1 MPERLDRVA
10 SRQRLLLA
18 VLLVVLV
25 VGGLIAWLIR
35 SGRRIAPPPPRATAT
50 WVDTLPPIPTSYIDV
65 PVRYNLA
72 PALRWL
78 ESAVPTVIGDLE
90 HRHQAPGNSR
100 VHYAFRA
107 TRKPFQLTIK
117 GRGAT
122 LVAEVAYRVRVWYNL
137 PSLLPEISASCGV
150 DGEAP
155 RARFVVHT
163 SVTLKD
169 NWRLQPH
176 TRTWAKPL
184 TDKDR
189 DQCKVTM
196 FEINVTDNVLG
207 AARKALQKELAKL
220 DRRIARFDLPSGA
233 QRIWTVLASPL
244 QLTDSLWLLVNP
256 DSVRIGL
263 LRVHH
268 DTLVTAV
275 GLSAHPRVIGG
286 AKPVAVIPP
295 LPEPQDTIYGPP
307 ALHLLAE
314 ARVPYGAASA
324 VLTDQLRGTTIRV
337 ADRRLRVDSVRVTGV
352 GGGRVAVGLGVSG
365 PVDGVLYFVGRPV
378 FDTATASISMPDLT
392 YDLSTRN
399 LLVGRLAWLAG
410 PAITDFLR
418 SHVHIAL
425 APVLEQ
431 GRALLEKN
439 LNRELADGVRLRATV
454 SASRALSVQA
464 APHEFLARG
473 IATGHGELILDWQ
486 PEKSAAA
493 SPQAPPTGE
502 GPVNHGR

>member
-1 MPERLDRVA
+1 M
-10 SRQRLLLA
+10 
-18 VLLVVLV
+18 VLI
-25 VGGLIAWLIR
+25 VGGLVAWLLGR
-35 SGRRIAPPPPRATAT
+35 GRRIAPPPPRVTAT
-50 WVDTLPPIPTSYIDV
+50 WVDTLPPVPTSYIDV

-72 PALRWL
+72 PAIRWL
-78 ESAVPTVIGDLE
+78 ESAIPTVIGDLK

-137 PSLLPEISASCGV
+137 PSLLPEISASCGI
-150 DGEAP
+150 DGAAP
-155 RARFVVHT
+155 RARFVVHAD
-163 SVTLKD
+163 VKLMD

-176 TRTWAKPL
+176 TRAWAKPL
-184 TDKDR
+184 THTDR
-189 DQCKVTM
+189 DQCMVTV
-196 FEINVTDNVLG
+196 FDINVTDNVLG
-207 AARKALQKELAKL
+207 AARRALQKELAKL

-263 LRVHH
+263 LRVRH

-275 GLSAHPRVIGG
+275 GLSAHPRVVGG
-286 AKPVAVIPP
+286 AKPVPAIPP

-314 ARVPYGAASA
+314 ARVPYSAASA
-324 VLTDQLRGTTIRV
+324 VLTDQLRGTKIHV
-337 ADRRLRVDSVRVTGV
+337 ADRSLEVDSVRVTGV

-365 PVDGVLYFVGRPV
+365 PVDGVLYAVGHPV
-378 FDTATASISMPDLT
+378 FDAETSSISMPDLT
-392 YDLSTRN
+392 YDLGTSS
-399 LLVGRLAWLAG
+399 LFVGRLTWLAG

-418 SHVHIAL
+418 SHVHIHL

-431 GRALLEKN
+431 GRALLQKN

-454 SASRALSVQA
+454 SASRVLSVQA
-464 APHEFLARG
+464 APYEFLARG
-473 IATGHGELILDWQ
+473 IASGHGELVLDWR
-486 PEKSAAA
+486 PPKSSAA
-493 SPQAPPTGE
+493 SPHAPPA
-502 GPVNHGR
+502 R